1 MSCKLNN
8 LSKLTSGRA
17 VIDVSDYN
25 IIERMFSTLPPPTV
39 ARPEEGSLEYR
50 AQPSLK
56 WANFDWISI
65 RPQPAADGVE
75 EWPSQIL
82 LHYWTVSQGSFCS
95 KASPHKCVS
104 ACNSLVTT
112 GWHMT
117 WSWHTW
123 QRRHSADYYRVINID
138 CGSSL
143 LRLSPLTT
151 LTHQGSIHAVNR
163 FSVIH
168 VVLFCQ

>member
-1 MSCKLNN
+1 MGEPW
-8 LSKLTSGRA
+8 LTLLL
-17 VIDVSDYN
+17 SDYN
-25 IIERMFSTLPPPTV
+25 ILECMFWTLPPPTV
-39 ARPEEGSLEYR
+39 ARPGQRRVPWNTERRVWNEPNLTEFQSDLSRQQLMGWR
-50 AQPSLK
+50 
-56 WANFDWISI
+56 
-65 RPQPAADGVE
+65 R
-75 EWPSQIL
+75 WPSQIL

-123 QRRHSADYYRVINID
+123 QRRHSSDNYRVINID

-151 LTHQGSIHAVNR
+151 LTHQGSIYAAT
-163 FSVIH
+163 
-168 VVLFCQ
+168 L